1 MDFYLFPFCRMKPII
16 DSESVKLNKKSSP
29 QKIKQKLFRQDGTN
43 KSDIKV
49 YMRMH
54 SKKKRQKYIK
64 STVED
69 KTTESEQNTLSTSSL
84 KVDSQSEESDR
95 LRSKKKTRREKNKNV
110 TKRLPEHPD
119 SIMSSKDHCSVS
131 SQNCLSLLI
140 TNLPKHINYSM
151 LKDAI
156 PSAARL
162 HLFRKSGKRLAFAN
176 FYTMDDY
183 SNAISRLE
191 GLEFDGV
198 KPLFRQVTRHEKTE
212 KKKPESGELRLTIH
226 NLPYSITVTELED
239 EFPTAKSIIINTK
252 KTGVNKGSCLLEFEC
267 HDDLQVVLDA
277 CQNKVI
283 GGRRVSALPGLHFEI
298 KSENTKA
305 NTKEATTFGIK
316 ICKMSTSIEDDRL
329 RQQFPLGSIIEY
341 CSVPTSNP
349 SCRNVFLTLRNN
361 ISNQLIVKK
370 LRRKGIDQHR
380 LRIQSWYK
388 KDFKSQKIELKP
400 PTDGNKNEIDEP
412 KLKASGSAKNGEMT
426 FSESDKKNKLK
437 KQKLEKMDVSLENTK
452 LVASDSANKKHKL
465 KKRKYECVDVNMIDS
480 HSSNTPQSHKKKEF
494 KTKERNHIGDNP
506 KHIVFDQG
514 NKNEIDEPKLKA
526 SGSAKNG
533 EMTFSESDKK
543 NKLKKQ
549 KLEKMDV
556 SLENTKLVAS
566 DSANKKHK
574 LKKRK
579 YECVD
584 VNMIDSH
591 SSNTPQ
597 SHKKKEFKT
606 KERNHIGD
614 NPKHIVFDQDG

>member
-1 MDFYLFPFCRMKPII
+1 METF
-16 DSESVKLNKKSSP
+16 
-29 QKIKQKLFRQDGTN
+29 KQYQ
-43 KSDIKV
+43 
-49 YMRMH
+49 
-54 SKKKRQKYIK
+54 
-64 STVED
+64 
-69 KTTESEQNTLSTSSL
+69 
-84 KVDSQSEESDR
+84 
-95 LRSKKKTRREKNKNV
+95 
-110 TKRLPEHPD
+110 
-119 SIMSSKDHCSVS
+119 
-131 SQNCLSLLI
+131 
-140 TNLPKHINYSM
+140 
-151 LKDAI
+151 
-156 PSAARL
+156 
-162 HLFRKSGKRLAFAN
+162 
-176 FYTMDDY
+176 
-183 SNAISRLE
+183 
-191 GLEFDGV
+191 
-198 KPLFRQVTRHEKTE
+198 PLFRQVTRHEKTE

-380 LRIQSWYK
+380 LRIQSWC
-388 KDFKSQKIELKP
+388 
-400 PTDGNKNEIDEP
+400 NKNEIDEP

-614 NPKHIVFDQDG
+614 NPKHIVFDQGRYT

>member
-1 MDFYLFPFCRMKPII
+1 MMIPFCRMKPII

-29 QKIKQKLFRQDGTN
+29 QNIKQKLFRQDGTN

-69 KTTESEQNTLSTSSL
+69 KTTESEQNTLLTSGL

-119 SIMSSKDHCSVS
+119 SIMSSKG
-131 SQNCLSLLI
+131 
-140 TNLPKHINYSM
+140 T
-151 LKDAI
+151 
-156 PSAARL
+156 
-162 HLFRKSGKRLAFAN
+162 
-176 FYTMDDY
+176 DY
-183 SNAISRLE
+183 
-191 GLEFDGV
+191 
-198 KPLFRQVTRHEKTE
+198 PLFRQVTRHEKTE

-226 NLPYSITVTELED
+226 NLPYSITITELED

-380 LRIQSWYK
+380 LHIQSWCKYK

-400 PTDGNKNEIDEP
+400 PTDGKLYVYRLVVNILCVFCLEGNKNKIDEP
-412 KLKASGSAKNGEMT
+412 KLKASGSAENGEMT
-426 FSESDKKNKLK
+426 FSESDKKNKSK

-480 HSSNTPQSHKKKEF
+480 HSSILGMFVCKF
-494 KTKERNHIGDNP
+494 KFLGKVY
-506 KHIVFDQG
+506 IVSRIQFLNQ
-514 NKNEIDEPKLKA
+514 
-526 SGSAKNG
+526 
-533 EMTFSESDKK
+533 
-543 NKLKKQ
+543 
-549 KLEKMDV
+549 
-556 SLENTKLVAS
+556 
-566 DSANKKHK
+566 
-574 LKKRK
+574 
-579 YECVD
+579 
-584 VNMIDSH
+584 
-591 SSNTPQ
+591 
-597 SHKKKEFKT
+597 
-606 KERNHIGD
+606 
-614 NPKHIVFDQDG
+614 